1 MAQTSNRY
9 KTSTTA
15 SRSTRGASGNTVGGL
30 TAGARNIISGNKND
44 GVEISGSGTTG
55 DVVEGNYIGLDAT
68 GTTDNGYYYGS
79 DPLGNESDGVEIDT
93 GASSD
98 TIGGTTAAARNI
110 ISGNRNGVEISGSGT
125 TLNLVEG
132 NYIGLDVTGTTAY
145 DSQFNDLGNSNDG
158 VEIDSGASG
167 NTIGGSTAAR
177 QRRVG
182 KQVRGHRD
190 HGTRLDR
197 KPCGRELHR
206 HRFDRHHDVCHQRE
220 ISGSGDDPYLGN
232 AYYGVAIFQSASANT
247 IGGAIAGYSNVIS
260 GNLNDGILLY
270 ASANV
275 VQGNFIGTDAAGTT
289 TVDSYGKPLG
299 NGVGVEIDASSNTIG
314 GTTSNSRNVISG
326 NGTGVEIYGP
336 GTSGNVVE
344 GDYIGT
350 DDTGTTTTDANGN
363 SLGNSMYGVW
373 IDNGPSD
380 NTVGGTIAGSGDV
393 ISGNGIGV
401 ALVGMPSSNFDAIPS
416 GNLVVGNRI
425 GTDFS
430 GTTAYD
436 SRGNP
441 LGNTE
446 GLFISWAMNNTIGG
460 AASGSGNVIS
470 GNSGAGI
477 EIAGRETTGNVVEGN
492 FIGTDATGSTV
503 FDSRGN
509 RLGNGGDGIQI
520 SNLEGSSASD
530 NTIGG
535 TASGAG
541 NVISG
546 NAEGVEI
553 DGAQTTGNVLLGN
566 WIGTNYG
573 GTSAVDSNSK
583 PLGNTDNGVL
593 IDGADANT
601 IGGTAS
607 GGGNV
612 ISGNTNQGV
621 EIEDGATGNVLEGN
635 KIGTNAAG
643 RRDRQWHGRR
653 GNRRTIRGQ
662 HDRRHDCQGT

>member
-1 MAQTSNRY
+1 M
-9 KTSTTA
+9 
-15 SRSTRGASGNTVGGL
+15 
-30 TAGARNIISGNKND
+30 
-44 GVEISGSGTTG
+44 
-55 DVVEGNYIGLDAT
+55 
-68 GTTDNGYYYGS
+68 
-79 DPLGNESDGVEIDT
+79 
-93 GASSD
+93 
-98 TIGGTTAAARNI
+98 
-110 ISGNRNGVEISGSGT
+110 
-125 TLNLVEG
+125 
-132 NYIGLDVTGTTAY
+132 
-145 DSQFNDLGNSNDG
+145 
-158 VEIDSGASG
+158 
-167 NTIGGSTAAR
+167 
-177 QRRVG
+177 
-182 KQVRGHRD
+182 
-190 HGTRLDR
+190 
-197 KPCGRELHR
+197 
-206 HRFDRHHDVCHQRE
+206 
-220 ISGSGDDPYLGN
+220 
-232 AYYGVAIFQSASANT
+232 AIFQSASANT

-535 TASGAG
+535 TASGR
-541 NVISG
+541 
-546 NAEGVEI
+546 
-553 DGAQTTGNVLLGN
+553 
-566 WIGTNYG
+566 
-573 GTSAVDSNSK
+573 
-583 PLGNTDNGVL
+583 
-593 IDGADANT
+593 
-601 IGGTAS
+601 
-607 GGGNV
+607 
-612 ISGNTNQGV
+612 
-621 EIEDGATGNVLEGN
+621 AT
-635 KIGTNAAG
+635 
-643 RRDRQWHGRR
+643 
-653 GNRRTIRGQ
+653 
-662 HDRRHDCQGT
+662 